1 MIQETPTWTGTAAG
15 ATEATDRVFFLR
27 TEPELPRLRAIS
39 RAAADLFVPWDRHG
53 LFSARWNWLE
63 RGLLQRFQALQ
74 LFMERIASGRSLP
87 QAIDLLTQQNFR
99 QKLRRLAPAL
109 CLAPGL
115 RGRSTNLSMAAQWT
129 WFGATDLLLLPD
141 GGVNILDQ
149 DFCDPSGLEQLPG
162 LWAEPRERA
171 CSRIRAALFPQ
182 GLDRSGESP
191 LLFEPMHPAADD
203 FANDFLA
210 RCLLAERVHR
220 DQLQATS
227 SGLFR
232 LRNGQRERVRCLV
245 RRMDDEQL
253 DPNFFRPDSLVG
265 LPGLVRCWTA
275 GETRLLH
282 APGSSLLGLRAVIRQ
297 VPQMIREFLGEE
309 PLLETARI
317 FECHR
322 PEDLDQIR
330 RNPRGFLFRR
340 CDPRESVRPV
350 CGHTANAQ
358 ELDGVLSRIQ
368 QDPSGWCARPLRQSE
383 EDGRSVRFFAAWTDQ
398 FRLLR
403 AGLSRRG
410 QADGGCSRLIPGNAS
425 PGSLELFE

>member
-1 MIQETPTWTGTAAG
+1 MIQETHTWTGTAAG
-15 ATEATDRVFFLR
+15 ATEAAGRVFFLR
-27 TEPELPRLRAIS
+27 TEASLPRLRAAS
-39 RAAADLFVPWDRHG
+39 RAEAHFCVPSEDPGVSVAWWD
-53 LFSARWNWLE
+53 WLE

-87 QAIDLLTQQNFR
+87 LSIDLLTKQNFR

-115 RGRSTNLSMAAQWT
+115 RGRSSNTSVAAQWT

-149 DFCDPSGLEQLPG
+149 DFCEPSGLEQLPG

-171 CSRIRAALFPQ
+171 CSRIRAALFPR

-203 FANDFLA
+203 AANDFLA
-210 RCLLAERVHR
+210 RCLQAERVHKG
-220 DQLQATS
+220 QLQASS

-232 LRNGQRERVRCLV
+232 IRNGQQERVRCLV
-245 RRMDDEQL
+245 RRVDDELL

-309 PLLETARI
+309 PLLETAKVL
-317 FECHR
+317 ECHR
-322 PEDLDQIR
+322 SEDLDQIR
-330 RNPRGFLFRR
+330 RNPHSFLFRR
-340 CDPRESVRPV
+340 CDPRDSVRPV
-350 CGHTANAQ
+350 CGRTAGAA
-358 ELDGVLSRIQ
+358 ELEGVLSRIQ

-383 EDGRSVRFFAAWTDQ
+383 EDGRSARFFAAWTDQ

-410 QADGGCSRLIPGNAS
+410 QADGGCSRVIPGDATR
-425 PGSLELFE
+425 GSLELFQ